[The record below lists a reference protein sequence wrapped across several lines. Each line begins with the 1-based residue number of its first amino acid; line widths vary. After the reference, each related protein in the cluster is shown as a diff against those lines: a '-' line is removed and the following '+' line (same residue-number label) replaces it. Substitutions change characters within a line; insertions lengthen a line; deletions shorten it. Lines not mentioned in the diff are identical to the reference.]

1 MKFTIVFSALLSA
14 VTAVSGL
21 AITESNIVSRYAAYG
36 AEHVDLVARL
46 CARVDGKSVGTASDE
61 AADAAAGVDLG
72 FSPETIAP
80 ASFPNW
86 TPKMYLTA
94 CKSSFLFATLPFPR
108 MPLFTTSSRASSPTS
123 DEDFRGVMDAM
134 GEVSPAPPQALVP
147 QKRSHGAMLSQDET
161 SDNEQ
166 PASTEPTATV
176 NQNTVIAAH
185 RFGEKNRLR
194 VEQLTMLDIF
204 MNDPPALRE
213 GKLFALL
220 LAFGNQIEKIV
231 GSAPAYEVSADL
243 LTNVKKYAPVVL
255 LSSQIRV
262 YKGDAATEIL
272 LALLKKYRFDIPP
285 GLENIP
291 AVWAKV
297 VVVSQEALTQT
308 RAKLKKLIRWSLVI
322 SKNDTEYAP
331 PEKQQNIFQLTSAI
345 CKGTQCSVDVVRC
358 ARVALMR
365 RVFLKSPGT
374 DFWDKLDKRLVK
386 IRQQAEGDSVKLSRA
401 FRQILTDDQ
410 NTHGVNDYKI
420 TEKVADEFQQQ
431 VDDII
436 DIRTIDAATCA
447 QVIDAVEGDAA

>member
-243 LTNVKKYAPVVL
+243 LTNVKNLPRDPPPPPPHVRNFNPEFPL
-255 LSSQIRV
+255 
-262 YKGDAATEIL
+262 DAATEIL

-431 VDDII
+431 SSI
-436 DIRTIDAATCA
+436 
-447 QVIDAVEGDAA
+447 AVEGDAA